1 MFYIDESSG
10 VVYTIE
16 LSKQGRSTVGIVI
29 TGSRLQFIPCD
40 MLLPESFKLNGFSL
54 GLVILIACSTSRNYN
69 SPLQHNGD
77 LQVELFPLYSQFFC

>member
-29 TGSRLQFIPCD
+29 TGSRLLFIPGEI
-40 MLLPESFKLNGFSL
+40 LLPKFFKLLESVVSN
-54 GLVILIACSTSRNYN
+54 T
-69 SPLQHNGD
+69 
-77 LQVELFPLYSQFFC
+77 

>member
-29 TGSRLQFIPCD
+29 TGSRLLFIPCE
-40 MLLPESFKLNGFSL
+40 MLLPKFFKLLESVVSN
-54 GLVILIACSTSRNYN
+54 T
-69 SPLQHNGD
+69 
-77 LQVELFPLYSQFFC
+77 